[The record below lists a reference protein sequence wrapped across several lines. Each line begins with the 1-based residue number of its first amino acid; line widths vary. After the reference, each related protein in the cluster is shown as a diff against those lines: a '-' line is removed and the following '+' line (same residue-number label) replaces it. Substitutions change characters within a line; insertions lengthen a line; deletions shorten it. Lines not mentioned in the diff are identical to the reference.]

1 MKAPERIY
9 LQVCGDCQ
17 DNECDN
23 CKFED
28 LEDNV
33 TWCKDKIFKKDIE
46 YIRADAFIE
55 KAADYIKKDML
66 DNLAFQG
73 RLNRIEIIDGIIE
86 KSIKAMKGE

>member
-1 MKAPERIY
+1 MEANAPEKIWI
-9 LQVCGDCQ
+9 DPT
-17 DNECDN
+17 N
-23 CKFED
+23 D
-28 LEDNV
+28 LS
-33 TWCKDKIFKKDIE
+33 KLSGHIDKGSVE

-86 KSIKAMKGE
+86 KFIKAMKDE